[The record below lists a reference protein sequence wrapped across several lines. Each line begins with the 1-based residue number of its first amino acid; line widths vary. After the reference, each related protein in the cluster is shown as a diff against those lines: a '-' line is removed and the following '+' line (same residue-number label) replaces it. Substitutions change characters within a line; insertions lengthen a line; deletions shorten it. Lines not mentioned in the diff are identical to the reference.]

1 MLRRLRPCAVLA
13 AVLILLAGLSP
24 PPRAHAAEAYSE
36 DEVKAAYLYRFAGY
50 VEWPDESTDRPFDIA
65 VLGAPDVAAQLR
77 RLLPTHKINGRS
89 AQLREIKGVSD
100 LGAAQILYAGPGRAE
115 LARAMLRAAGPRSL
129 LFVTDQEGGLEAGS
143 AVNFITIDR
152 RVRFEV
158 SLVAADRSGI
168 KISSELLGVAVRVQ
182 GVGKQSR
189 DCCSPPMMPAPLD
202 DLTGLK
208 VARRVDPASFHDRG
222 FASHRGLVRHRGFA
236 PHRGF
241 ARLRGLG
248 TG

>member
-1 MLRRLRPCAVLA
+1 MRMLRRLRTCAALVAVLALRRRRACAALA
-13 AVLILLAGLSP
+13 AVLALLAGLSP
-24 PPRAHAAEAYSE
+24 PPRAHAADAYSE

-50 VEWPDESTDRPFDIA
+50 VEWADESPERPFDIA

-89 AQLREIKGVSD
+89 AQVREITGAAE
-100 LGAAQILYAGPGRAE
+100 LGAAQIVYAGRGRAE
-115 LARAMLRAAGPRSL
+115 FARAMLRTAHLSSL

-158 SLVAADRSGI
+158 SLAAADRSGI

-189 DCCSPPMMPAPLD
+189 ECCAPPMMPAPLD
-202 DLTGLK
+202 DLTELK
-208 VARRVDPASFHDRG
+208 VARRIDRHG
-222 FASHRGLVRHRGFA
+222 SARDVVRA
-236 PHRGF
+236 
-241 ARLRGLG
+241 RGLG

>member
-1 MLRRLRPCAVLA
+1 
-13 AVLILLAGLSP
+13 LSP
-24 PPRAHAAEAYSE
+24 APRARAAEAYSE

-50 VEWPDESTDRPFDIA
+50 VEWADESPERPFDIA

-89 AQLREIKGVSD
+89 ARVREITGASD
-100 LGAAQILYAGPGRAE
+100 LGAAQIIYAGRGRAE
-115 LARAMLRAAGPRSL
+115 FARAMLRTAGARSL

-202 DLTGLK
+202 DLAGVR
-208 VARRVDPASFHDRG
+208 VARRIDRG
-222 FASHRGLVRHRGFA
+222 GDHRRSGAPHGRGF
-236 PHRGF
+236 
-241 ARLRGLG
+241 G